1 MNILLL
7 EDDFVLS
14 KEVKQ
19 FLDSKGFECDTVY
32 DGSLF
37 FKQLNLKS
45 YDVVVLDIN
54 VPGLNGIEV
63 CKQIRETDRNLPI
76 IMLTAFGEIE
86 DKVAAYNSG
95 ADDYLVKPFHLV
107 ELLVRIKALTK
118 RMDQTPVEVDDEIVV
133 NDLVINVSNSVVTR
147 NGQEVNLSPKE
158 YKLLLILAK
167 AKGRVMSKN
176 AIADQIWDYNIENT
190 NNTIEVYINFLR
202 RKIDKGADV
211 KLIHTKPG
219 YGYYLKEE

>member
-1 MNILLL
+1 
-7 EDDFVLS
+7 
-14 KEVKQ
+14 
-19 FLDSKGFECDTVY
+19 
-32 DGSLF
+32 
-37 FKQLNLKS
+37 
-45 YDVVVLDIN
+45 
-54 VPGLNGIEV
+54 
-63 CKQIRETDRNLPI
+63 
-76 IMLTAFGEIE
+76 
-86 DKVAAYNSG
+86 
-95 ADDYLVKPFHLV
+95 
-107 ELLVRIKALTK
+107 LLVRIKAPTK
-118 RMDQTPVEVDDEIVV
+118 RIDQTPIEIDDEIVV

-147 NGQEVNLSPKE
+147 NGQEINLSPKE

-202 RKIDKGADV
+202 RKIDKGAEV